1 MRNAFF
7 YPRLSSSQKRH
18 ISVSRVIWKTCQGDL
33 SGLGTQTEVFD
44 LVCLPTDTT
53 TTSYVEGASL
63 ASFTPYIHPPS
74 PSCFYNAFC
83 CNPFKDEFSLLLN
96 YHFRHSSTSP
106 SHYLCDNSPPFPNI
120 PFNTHNSLCCSGC
133 RRVDA

>member
-1 MRNAFF
+1 VRNAFF

-53 TTSYVEGASL
+53 TTGYVEGASL

-106 SHYLCDNSPPFPNI
+106 YESILEPTLVFFSLTSLTRRINCFGTHFLYL
-120 PFNTHNSLCCSGC
+120 
-133 RRVDA
+133 